1 VKLINIMAIEI
12 HNIVTNSGYLSSFY
26 DKLNFL
32 TEEEIK
38 EFNCIGYSG
47 KNSKGEESNFSKYL
61 NSLNKGEFQV
71 EKTKH
76 DNGDFSEKFTIVRV
90 TK

>member
-1 VKLINIMAIEI
+1 MAIEI

-47 KNSKGEESNFSKYL
+47 KNSKGEEYENT
-61 NSLNKGEFQV
+61 FQFTCPV
-71 EKTKH
+71 SVVCY
-76 DNGDFSEKFTIVRV
+76 NGT
-90 TK
+90 